1 MSNSIDVITSLDDE
15 VHQIK
20 NVTET
25 LASILPADHILLVKL
40 SDADKQAL
48 IDLFELKTNSLVQH
62 DELNRRIDNIVVK
75 ITELSDADPAGAAEQ
90 VKLELEN
97 DIAQVLTLAQANE
110 LKIGTKADQIDLEN
124 TQIQVEQNRLSIL
137 TKADIQAL
145 ALLAQLVD
153 TKADQSYVNQQI
165 ANLVGS
171 APEAL
176 NTIYELA
183 AAIQAEQSLIDSLN
197 QSVANRVRFD
207 IATQALTEIQKQ
219 NARTN
224 IDAEK
229 VGTAQQLVSQI
240 TATSIGAATAAQGAK
255 ADTALQ
261 SADVAPVALSGL
273 FSSLDGQNKI
283 FDVVFN
289 TYALGTNAA
298 ITATDTLGQM
308 LVKLQAQINNVG
320 SGGTV
325 SYPSFTGNAN
335 KVLAV
340 KATEDDVEWTTALTQ
355 VYVDTQDSLLQDQ
368 INSKADAMATS
379 QSLALKADLISGLIP
394 ASQLPSYVDDVLNFP
409 DLVSFPSLGEDGKIY
424 IAEDVNKTYRWGGS
438 SYVEIGGG
446 GVALGETSSTAYR
459 GDRGKVAFDHS
470 QSQGNPHNTTTSEIN
485 EGTKLFFTEP
495 RVRQTV
501 LTGLDTSAATPALA
515 TDQLLAAIGKLQAQI
530 NNIAPPVWVN
540 ANTLTG
546 FSVPINVDRANSL
559 FELAKI
565 NGMIWLRG
573 YLSVNSNVAAR
584 SQIFLHSDQ
593 NWLLDNPSVS
603 GNYNYDILFHKN
615 IRAAGSHNT
624 LFNARQAKYN
634 SPTIGGD
641 IFSLRVDLS
650 NSINSFLYTYI
661 PIEPVCLGK
670 AKVI

>member
-20 NVTET
+20 DATET

-62 DELNRRIDNIVVK
+62 DEINRRIDNIVAK

-97 DIAQVLTLAQANE
+97 DIAQVLTLAQTNA
-110 LKIGTKADQIDLEN
+110 LKIDTKADQIDLEN

-171 APEAL
+171 APAAL
-176 NTIYELA
+176 DTIYELA
-183 AAIQAEQSLIDSLN
+183 ASIQNEQGLIDSLN

-240 TATSIGAATAAQGAK
+240 TATSIGAATSAQGAK

-261 SADVAPVALSGL
+261 SADVASVALSGL
-273 FSSLDGQNKI
+273 FSSLGGQNKI

-308 LVKLQAQINNVG
+308 L
-320 SGGTV
+320 
-325 SYPSFTGNAN
+325 
-335 KVLAV
+335 
-340 KATEDDVEWTTALTQ
+340 
-355 VYVDTQDSLLQDQ
+355 
-368 INSKADAMATS
+368 
-379 QSLALKADLISGLIP
+379 
-394 ASQLPSYVDDVLNFP
+394 
-409 DLVSFPSLGEDGKIY
+409 
-424 IAEDVNKTYRWGGS
+424 
-438 SYVEIGGG
+438 
-446 GVALGETSSTAYR
+446 
-459 GDRGKVAFDHS
+459 
-470 QSQGNPHNTTTSEIN
+470 
-485 EGTKLFFTEP
+485 
-495 RVRQTV
+495 
-501 LTGLDTSAATPALA
+501 
-515 TDQLLAAIGKLQAQI
+515 GKLQAQI
-530 NNIAPPVWVN
+530 NNLGGGSSVTWVS
-540 ANTLTG
+540 AASIGTTHPS
-546 FSVPINVDRANSL
+546 FVNVQ
-559 FELAKI
+559 FAKI
-565 NGMIWLRG
+565 NGLLWIRG
-573 YLSVNSNVAAR
+573 YCKNTAFMGAGTTL
-584 SQIFLHSDQ
+584 FL
-593 NWLLDNPSVS
+593 LTNPS
-603 GNYNYDILFHKN
+603 YHLDIPPTSVLPIVLGEVKTFNLDLASKLIQLKN
-615 IRAAGSHNT
+615 VVN
-624 LFNARQAKYN
+624 NANK
-634 SPTIGGD
+634 
-641 IFSLRVDLS
+641 FSLH
-650 NSINSFLYTYI
+650 NSTIFTANDYNQI
-661 PIEPVCLGK
+661 QPVALGK
-670 AKVI
+670 LITP

>member
-20 NVTET
+20 DVTET

-62 DELNRRIDNIVVK
+62 DEINRRIDNIVVK

-110 LKIGTKADQIDLEN
+110 LKIVTKADQIDLEN

-171 APEAL
+171 APAAL
-176 NTIYELA
+176 DTIYELA
-183 AAIQAEQSLIDSLN
+183 ASIQNEQGLIDSLN

-240 TATSIGAATAAQGAK
+240 TATSIGAATSAQGAK

-261 SADVAPVALSGL
+261 SAAVAPVALSGL
-273 FSSLDGQNKI
+273 FSSLGGQNKI
-283 FDVVFN
+283 FDVVFGA
-289 TYALGTNAA
+289 YALGSNTA

-308 LVKLQAQINNVG
+308 L
-320 SGGTV
+320 
-325 SYPSFTGNAN
+325 
-335 KVLAV
+335 
-340 KATEDDVEWTTALTQ
+340 
-355 VYVDTQDSLLQDQ
+355 
-368 INSKADAMATS
+368 
-379 QSLALKADLISGLIP
+379 
-394 ASQLPSYVDDVLNFP
+394 
-409 DLVSFPSLGEDGKIY
+409 
-424 IAEDVNKTYRWGGS
+424 
-438 SYVEIGGG
+438 
-446 GVALGETSSTAYR
+446 
-459 GDRGKVAFDHS
+459 
-470 QSQGNPHNTTTSEIN
+470 
-485 EGTKLFFTEP
+485 
-495 RVRQTV
+495 
-501 LTGLDTSAATPALA
+501 
-515 TDQLLAAIGKLQAQI
+515 GKLQAQI
-530 NNIAPPVWVN
+530 SNAGGGSFNWVN
-540 ANTLTG
+540 ITTIAGTAMPSSGATLDLTKTK
-546 FSVPINVDRANSL
+546 IY
-559 FELAKI
+559 LAKKDGQLWI
-565 NGMIWLRG
+565 KG
-573 YLSVNSNVAAR
+573 YFKLSANISYPSVGAVCRVKDLNWFIDDDYTVHPFPAT
-584 SQIFLHSDQ
+584 
-593 NWLLDNPSVS
+593 WLLYHPISIATCFIQLTASTMDFVVRSPASS
-603 GNYNYDILFHKN
+603 
-615 IRAAGSHNT
+615 NT
-624 LFNARQAKYN
+624 WTY
-634 SPTIGGD
+634 SIPPTCI
-641 IFSLRVDLS
+641 
-650 NSINSFLYTYI
+650 
-661 PIEPVCLGK
+661 GK
-670 AKVI
+670 AK

>member
-1 MSNSIDVITSLDDE
+1 MSNSIDVITSLDE

-20 NVTET
+20 DVTET
-25 LASILPADHILLVKL
+25 PASILPADHILLVKL

-62 DELNRRIDNIVVK
+62 DEINRRIDNIVVK

-110 LKIGTKADQIDLEN
+110 LKIVTKADQIDLEN

-171 APEAL
+171 APVAL
-176 NTIYELA
+176 DTIYELA
-183 AAIQAEQSLIDSLN
+183 AAIQNEQGLIDSLN

-273 FSSLDGQNKI
+273 FSSLGGQNKI

-308 LVKLQAQINNVG
+308 L
-320 SGGTV
+320 
-325 SYPSFTGNAN
+325 
-335 KVLAV
+335 
-340 KATEDDVEWTTALTQ
+340 
-355 VYVDTQDSLLQDQ
+355 
-368 INSKADAMATS
+368 
-379 QSLALKADLISGLIP
+379 
-394 ASQLPSYVDDVLNFP
+394 
-409 DLVSFPSLGEDGKIY
+409 
-424 IAEDVNKTYRWGGS
+424 
-438 SYVEIGGG
+438 
-446 GVALGETSSTAYR
+446 
-459 GDRGKVAFDHS
+459 
-470 QSQGNPHNTTTSEIN
+470 
-485 EGTKLFFTEP
+485 
-495 RVRQTV
+495 
-501 LTGLDTSAATPALA
+501 
-515 TDQLLAAIGKLQAQI
+515 GKLQAQI
-530 NNIAPPVWVN
+530 NNSNSSGFNWIN
-540 ANTLTG
+540 ATAISG
-546 FSVPINVDRANSL
+546 FSFKSGVGTHSPQPLKFAIKDELLWMSGSVYTNSL
-559 FELAKI
+559 NTAFDIFALT
-565 NGMIWLRG
+565 
-573 YLSVNSNVAAR
+573 NSNYQLEQPTTTYTVTLSYFPAFYVKAGDFPTE
-584 SQIFLHSDQ
+584 SQIDFKLTKQGSTLRLIPMSSLSTSSGGFLIVFKTMCIGR
-593 NWLLDNPSVS
+593 LVS
-603 GNYNYDILFHKN
+603 
-615 IRAAGSHNT
+615 
-624 LFNARQAKYN
+624 
-634 SPTIGGD
+634 
-641 IFSLRVDLS
+641 
-650 NSINSFLYTYI
+650 
-661 PIEPVCLGK
+661 
-670 AKVI
+670 